1 LSFRSE
7 IKETSSIVIQV
18 QQNYLLESIF
28 MNVRSWNLRCA
39 LLVSR
44 ARSATSRWGNQR
56 RETPMKKLGI
66 VLASLIAIAFIAP
79 TLAAAGEMHRDRHVD
94 RHHHDDHH
102 KKHSLIKK
110 LLH

>member
-1 LSFRSE
+1 VVTQLKIS
-7 IKETSSIVIQV
+7 SSIVIQV
-18 QQNYLLESIF
+18 QQSSLLESIF

-44 ARSATSRWGNQR
+44 ARSGIKLGVKNKGRI
-56 RETPMKKLGI
+56 TPMKKLGI
-66 VLASLIAIAFIAP
+66 VLAALIAVSFIAP
-79 TLAAAGEMHRDRHVD
+79 TIAEAGDMHRDRHVD

-102 KKHSLIKK
+102 KKHSLIRK

>member
-1 LSFRSE
+1 
-7 IKETSSIVIQV
+7 
-18 QQNYLLESIF
+18 
-28 MNVRSWNLRCA
+28 
-39 LLVSR
+39 
-44 ARSATSRWGNQR
+44 
-56 RETPMKKLGI
+56 MKKLGI